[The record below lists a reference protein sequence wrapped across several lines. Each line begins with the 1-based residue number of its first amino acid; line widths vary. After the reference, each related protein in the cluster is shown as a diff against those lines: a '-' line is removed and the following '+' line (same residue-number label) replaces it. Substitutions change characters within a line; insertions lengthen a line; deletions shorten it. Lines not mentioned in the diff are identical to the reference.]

1 MKKIAFIGGG
11 NMGGALIT
19 GICKA
24 INPNDVMAFDIHKE
38 KTILLSE
45 RTNCIVANSLED
57 ACKSAEY
64 IVLAVK
70 PQILQG
76 VMDEMIPFLQQINK
90 EGRKQKVLSIAG
102 GITLDT
108 LSTKLIEN
116 GLNLPVI
123 RMLPNTPSEIGEG
136 LNIYC
141 VNDLVTDEIC
151 DELEKIFAQCG
162 LIEKIS
168 EPILDMASAISGCT
182 PAFAYMFIDAL
193 ADGAV
198 RCGVPRDKA
207 IKYAAQAVKGA
218 ATMVL
223 ETGRHPGELKDAVC
237 SPGGSTIV
245 GVATLEDS
253 AFRSS
258 AANAVFYAN
267 EKNIS
272 LGK

>member
-24 INPNDVMAFDIHKE
+24 INPNDLIVYDVHIE
-38 KTILLSE
+38 KSEALSKK
-45 RTNCIVANSLED
+45 TGCCVATSIDCVED
-57 ACKSAEY
+57 AEY

-70 PQILQG
+70 PQILEKVIDSIIPYLNKAVKNG
-76 VMDEMIPFLQQINK
+76 V
-90 EGRKQKVLSIAG
+90 KQKIISIAG
-102 GITLDT
+102 GVTLFS
-108 LSTKLIEN
+108 LTKQLNSN
-116 GLNLPVI
+116 GLDLSVI

-141 VNDLVTDEIC
+141 VNELVTDEIC
-151 DELEKIFAQCG
+151 IDVEKMFSKCG
-162 LIEKIS
+162 LIEKIDES
-168 EPILDMASAISGCT
+168 VLDMSSAISGCT
-182 PAFAYMFIDAL
+182 PAFAYMFIDGL

-207 IKYAAQAVKGA
+207 IRYAAQAVKGA
-218 ATMVL
+218 AAMVL

-245 GVATLEDS
+245 GVSTLEDS
-253 AFRSS
+253 AFRSAS
-258 AANAVFYAN
+258 ANAVFNAN

-272 LGK
+272 LGKD